1 MESYEQ
7 DSMRRER
14 RALLVSRGTWCR
26 PETPPTQID
35 NRAIVD
41 LHSKE
46 TAIPFITRLEAVTD

>member
-1 MESYEQ
+1 
-7 DSMRRER
+7 MRRER